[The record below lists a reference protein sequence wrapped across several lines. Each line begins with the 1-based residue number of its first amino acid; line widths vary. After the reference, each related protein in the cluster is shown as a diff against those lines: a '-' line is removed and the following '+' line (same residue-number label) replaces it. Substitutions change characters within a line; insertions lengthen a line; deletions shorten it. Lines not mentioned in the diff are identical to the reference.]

1 MLEKLKDKE
10 RKTILKL
17 VKELENAIFT
27 HCESNKIN
35 YTQVSREKYLG
46 L

>member
-17 VKELENAIFT
+17 VKELENAKLYAGFQR
-27 HCESNKIN
+27 K
-35 YTQVSREKYLG
+35 VSRFVR
-46 L
+46 